1 MILINLLP
9 HREVARKRRRE
20 AFQATM
26 FASFLVG
33 LLIAGLIYW
42 WFQMMIEQQQARNTF
57 LHSEIT
63 VLEGQIKEIAGIED
77 EIASL
82 RARQKAVEDLQADRN
97 LPVHLLSELVKQLPD
112 GVYLTN
118 LKQTN
123 QQIAIRGMAQSN
135 ERVSEMLR
143 NLSDNTPWLSKPQL
157 VEIVASKVALT
168 PRDERRV
175 YAFNLSF
182 TLKQSSD
189 ANKTKDDKSKTPTAG
204 K

>member
-42 WFQMMIEQQQARNTF
+42 WFQMMIEQQQARNGF
-57 LHSEIT
+57 LQSEIK
-63 VLEGQIKEIAGIED
+63 VLESQIKEIAGIEE

-97 LPVHLLSELVKQLPD
+97 LPVHLLSELVKQVPE
-112 GVYLTN
+112 GVYLKS
-118 LKQTN
+118 LKQDGAKVNVT
-123 QQIAIRGMAQSN
+123 GYAQSN
-135 ERVSEMLR
+135 ARVSALMR
-143 NLSDNTPWLSKPQL
+143 NLEASPWLENPQL
-157 VEIVASKVALT
+157 IEVKSVVLNGRRSNEFAMNFMLT
-168 PRDERRV
+168 RTQPPVGE
-175 YAFNLSF
+175 
-182 TLKQSSD
+182 
-189 ANKTKDDKSKTPTAG
+189 G
-204 K
+204 KK